1 MKRLNMVMNGQIIG
15 HLDQDDHGKTTLTAP
30 PGTGQGHDDEPLNR
44 PQAVTRFMS
53 SS

>member
-30 PGTGQGHDDEPLNR
+30 PGTGQGRDDELLTR
-44 PQAVTRFMS
+44 LQAITRFMS